1 MPARNPFGLT
11 LQSDVLILFSS
22 VPAVEEATVSAV
34 TLHDLAVSPRSIVGV
49 ECDHCIRR
57 ALLMAETVRAMV
69 GDRPT
74 LEEAGVRCAK
84 CSSRKFTVT
93 RFHTRSAAH
102 AFMWNL

>member
-1 MPARNPFGLT
+1 M
-11 LQSDVLILFSS
+11 
-22 VPAVEEATVSAV
+22 SAV
-34 TLHDLAVSPRSIVGV
+34 TLHDFVVSPRSIVGV

-57 ALLMAETVRAMV
+57 GFLMAETVRAMV

-74 LEEAGVRCAK
+74 LDEAGVRCAK

-93 RFHTRSAAH
+93 RFQTLSAAH